1 VDPLSLALEAAPKAL
16 VYVAVLLAVGTCAAR
31 SLFRRRVSFDA
42 PPHAAAL
49 VDRTCAGLAI
59 TAALLAA
66 VGLLLRAWGHTA
78 ASFGIIEAF
87 DWQNLR
93 LIAWE
98 SDWGGGWRRQC
109 AAALVFGVCA
119 WSITQWGDAGW
130 SLADLGAVA
139 LCYAIPLTGHAA
151 GEPGPLLL
159 HGTHVLAGGL
169 WLGTLTA
176 TALVTHVAGAGDP
189 RGAPGEPPS
198 LRTHMLARFF
208 PLALTGAVVALATGL
223 AAVCLYLGP
232 IGNLLSTTYGWAL
245 LMKVVFVGDVVTF
258 GFLNWK
264 SLHRPPSPDAARL
277 RTTFLFGEIVM
288 AAAVVAVTAVLTE
301 VGHP

>member
-1 VDPLSLALEAAPKAL
+1 

-31 SLFRRRVSFDA
+31 MLFRRRVSFDA
-42 PPHAAAL
+42 PPGAAASL
-49 VDRTCAGLAI
+49 DRACGNLAI
-59 TAALLAA
+59 TAALLLVVA
-66 VGLLLRAWGHTA
+66 LLLRTWGHTA
-78 ASFGIIEAF
+78 ASFGIVEAF
-87 DWQNLR
+87 DLENLR

-119 WSITQWGDAGW
+119 WSTTQWGDAGW

-176 TALVTHVAGAGDP
+176 TTLVTAVAGTAGADVRPGDP
-189 RGAPGEPPS
+189 PA
-198 LRTHMLARFF
+198 LRAHVLARFF
-208 PLALTGAVVALATGL
+208 PLALTGAGVALVTGL
-223 AAVCLYLGP
+223 VAVWLYLGS
-232 IGNLLSTTYGWAL
+232 IGNLFSTTYGWAL
-245 LMKVVFVGDVVTF
+245 LLKAVFVGDVVTF

-264 SLHRPPSPDAARL
+264 ALHRPPTPDAARL
-277 RTTFLFGEIVM
+277 RTTLLFGEIVM

-301 VGHP
+301 VAHP